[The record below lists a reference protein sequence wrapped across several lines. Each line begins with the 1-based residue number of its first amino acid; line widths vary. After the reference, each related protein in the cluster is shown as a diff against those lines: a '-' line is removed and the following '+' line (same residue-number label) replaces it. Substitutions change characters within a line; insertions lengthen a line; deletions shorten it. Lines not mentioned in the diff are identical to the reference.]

1 LASDATL
8 DLSHGI
14 FHLRKAKLEPGGE
27 QPPGHDAATLE
38 DQFGLGP
45 ASVAPGKVY
54 LFAHTS
60 YAQVVPS
67 APTPTAT

>member
-1 LASDATL
+1 MLSSDATL

-38 DQFGLGP
+38 DQFGLGVQNP
-45 ASVAPGKVY
+45 
-54 LFAHTS
+54 L
-60 YAQVVPS
+60 
-67 APTPTAT
+67 TAGSDGVL